1 MSDLYPSV
9 PLPPLLIYAFLKSDG
24 LAQSVQNGLSPDR
37 YRVNFASLTAPFFKA
52 IEQKKQELDCL
63 ILQADAQLPAVTQW
77 LHGQAILLPA
87 VIVME
92 SSEPQTQPGF
102 AYHTAEI
109 YLSPA
114 QMGAIETHIERAI
127 DQFLQLSP
135 SCRLTPPSAAIDVR
149 TDLSAQKFLL
159 LQQSRLAEKLKERL
173 GYVGVYYKRSSQ
185 NFLRNLPPE
194 QQQEVLEALQVE
206 YRNIVLRYFADDE
219 TLNQRI
225 DDLVNIAFFADISV
239 AQIVEIHMDL
249 MDEFSKQLKL
259 EGRSEEIL
267 LDYRLTLID
276 TIAHL
281 CEMYRRSIPRAS

>member
-1 MSDLYPSV
+1 MSDSYPTVSS
-9 PLPPLLIYAFLKSDG
+9 PPLLIYAFLKSDS
-24 LAQSVQNGLSPDR
+24 LVQSVQQRLSPDR
-37 YRVNFASLTAPFFKA
+37 YYVNFPPSKEPFFEA

-63 ILQADAQLPAVTQW
+63 ILQADAQLPAVTKW
-77 LHGQAILLPA
+77 LHRRAILLPA

-92 SSEPQTQPGF
+92 SSDPQLQVEF
-102 AYHTAEI
+102 AYHTAERCI
-109 YLSPA
+109 TAA
-114 QMGAIETHIERAI
+114 QIGEIESHIEQAI

-135 SCRLTPPSAAIDVR
+135 ACRLTPPSAPIDVS
-149 TDLSAQKFLL
+149 TDLSARKFLL
-159 LQQSRLAEKLKERL
+159 LQQNRLAEKLKERL
-173 GYVGVYYKRSSQ
+173 GYMGVYYKRSSQ

-194 QQQEVLEALQVE
+194 QQQEVLEALQSE
-206 YRNIVLRYFADDE
+206 YRNIVLRYFADDD

-239 AQIVEIHMDL
+239 SQIVEIHMNL